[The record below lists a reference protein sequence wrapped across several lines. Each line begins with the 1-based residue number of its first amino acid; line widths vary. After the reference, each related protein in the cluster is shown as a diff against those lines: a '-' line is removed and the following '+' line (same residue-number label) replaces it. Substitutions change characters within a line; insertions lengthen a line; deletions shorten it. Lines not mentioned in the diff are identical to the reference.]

1 MFDLLL
7 KPWVAT
13 CHETGERLSDYLDGE
28 LDDRSLGRVRRH
40 LHRCRRCQ
48 ALLAS
53 LTRTIDQL
61 RSLGPDERTEPSQTT
76 VEAVAARI
84 RREAL

>member
-13 CHETGERLSDYLDGE
+13 CHETGERLSDY
-28 LDDRSLGRVRRH
+28 
-40 LHRCRRCQ
+40 HRCRRCQ